1 MNSSATSRHIRA
13 SSRRLTPPRFEDL
26 NLPLTF
32 ESLTPLPR
40 FPSASVIEETEDGND
55 YLDVLTEVTD
65 ADEAF
70 AEQWEAVAT
79 EQSTT
84 PLLKRIDSFDGVA
97 READEST
104 SIANIRTMSTTI
116 TLKPIGEDEQPA
128 CASFCGAPEY
138 VELLFDAETP
148 HASDEDLALRSMFAT
163 SCLPEIAT
171 YTLLHHQERLLTP
184 DPLDTSDLKLQ
195 PSLAV
200 HESHD
205 HILLASG
212 FDASPVFREDRYT
225 SPRLT
230 CRRPGRSLTHTSLPA
245 IKGDAATEECW
256 QLEHDSVLRYATT
269 CSFLPGRD
277 SLRNITTCSLAIEYD
292 RDIDDLHRATA
303 CFLSDCH
310 DGECMC
316 LDDRRSTYCVPGENF
331 VLTDKNDDF
340 RLSHSHPTAKDIFE
354 LMDELVDVDMF
365 DMKDGF
371 GSGRLLYSPTLDD
384 VSNACGSDNVS
395 ETSETNDKPGLSPP
409 RSFEIAYVDADTHKC
424 IAYTALNQLLSM
436 QEDQPLPVAHRGIPD
451 DDDYGSAELKE
462 HNYLNLKDQA
472 REAPLPLR
480 DDPCPSRFWSNFT
493 SGFAQ
498 PPALPQPNLG
508 SQSAVRQQCLPFG
521 LYSSNISHHRHC
533 LSRLTLATQLVPAP
547 KPLSTVDE
555 EQLSWPSPSSSGDS
569 IDFADHRG
577 FMKSL
582 EGRRQG
588 FLADEDEDE
597 GTYVEHGLGLPVMPS
612 SSPHFTC
619 EEMFTDAVWDS
630 APDLTLAQPNCEL
643 YAAATPTSRMPPA
656 PPLEAFEIEVH
667 DHLTFI
673 FSCMNDG
680 RYDELLALC
689 NDLHWTLCVL
699 VHDSPAMVVLDSLG
713 AAVEI
718 LAEWI
723 IASTPAS

>member
-1 MNSSATSRHIRA
+1 MTSSATSRHVGA
-13 SSRRLTPPRFEDL
+13 SGRRLTPPRFEDL

-32 ESLTPLPR
+32 ESLTPLPC

-65 ADEAF
+65 TDEAF

-97 READEST
+97 READKST

-116 TLKPIGEDEQPA
+116 TLKPIGEDEQLA

-148 HASDEDLALRSMFAT
+148 HASDEDLALRS
-163 SCLPEIAT
+163 
-171 YTLLHHQERLLTP
+171 
-184 DPLDTSDLKLQ
+184 
-195 PSLAV
+195 
-200 HESHD
+200 
-205 HILLASG
+205 
-212 FDASPVFREDRYT
+212 
-225 SPRLT
+225 
-230 CRRPGRSLTHTSLPA
+230 RSLTHTSLLA

-256 QLEHDSVLRYATT
+256 QLEHDPVLRYATT

-277 SLRNITTCSLAIEYD
+277 SLHNITTCSLAIEYD
-292 RDIDDLHRATA
+292 RDIDDLYRATA
-303 CFLSDCH
+303 CFLGDCH
-310 DGECMC
+310 DGECTC

-340 RLSHSHPTAKDIFE
+340 RLSFSHPTAKDIFE

-365 DMKDGF
+365 DTKDGF
-371 GSGRLLYSPTLDD
+371 DNGRLLYSPTLDD

-409 RSFEIAYVDADTHKC
+409 RYSEIAYVDADTHKC

-436 QEDQPLPVAHRGIPD
+436 QEDQPLPVAHRDIPD

-480 DDPCPSRFWSNFT
+480 DDPCPSRFWSDFT

-508 SQSAVRQQCLPFG
+508 SQSA
-521 LYSSNISHHRHC
+521 
-533 LSRLTLATQLVPAP
+533 LVPAP

-569 IDFADHRG
+569 IDFADHQG

-582 EGRRQG
+582 EGRQQG

-597 GTYVEHGLGLPVMPS
+597 GTYVEHGLGSPVMPS

-643 YAAATPTSRMPPA
+643 YAAATPTSRMPQA
-656 PPLEAFEIEVH
+656 PPLETFEIEVH
-667 DHLTFI
+667 DRLTFI

-680 RYDELLALC
+680 RYDELPALC

-699 VHDSPAMVVLDSLG
+699 AHDSPAMVVLDSLG

-718 LAEWI
+718 LAERI